1 MAEGMKATTIVGIII
16 ALLIGIGIGYGV
28 AMATIPRA
36 PPPAPPAPPAKE
48 VKIGVILP
56 ISGALAAT
64 AEDLKRGIEFAVSE
78 INEAG
83 GIKSL
88 DGAKIKIVYGD
99 SEAEPSIGATEA
111 ERLITTE
118 NVVAILGAYQ
128 SSVTKTVSSVCERY
142 EVPMVNPDSTSP
154 DLTERGLK
162 WFFRTTAHDDP
173 FCKQHFEFLDWLKS
187 EYGVNITTVAV
198 LCEDTEWGMGCYD
211 RWQKYAAEFGYEV
224 VAAIT
229 YHRGATSLDAE
240 VGTLKAANPDV
251 LFVAAYVTDGILLQ
265 KTFKKLDFN
274 PKAVIAMD
282 AGYINPAFI
291 EETGELSYYVFS
303 REVFNWDLFEVVPK
317 LAEKNAEYKAK
328 YGVDF
333 DGNSARDY
341 TGMWTLYW
349 ALEEAGKVAKPW
361 EDLKAFR
368 KALRDALAEL
378 EIPAEELIM
387 PWKGI
392 KFDENGQN
400 ILATGIIVQMSPED
414 GKYHTVWPREI
425 ATMDPIFPMPTWA
438 ERE

>member
-154 DLTERGLK
+154 DLTERGL
-162 WFFRTTAHDDP
+162 
-173 FCKQHFEFLDWLKS
+173 
-187 EYGVNITTVAV
+187 
-198 LCEDTEWGMGCYD
+198 MGH
-211 RWQKYAAEFGYEV
+211 G
-224 VAAIT
+224 
-229 YHRGATSLDAE
+229 
-240 VGTLKAANPDV
+240 
-251 LFVAAYVTDGILLQ
+251 LL
-265 KTFKKLDFN
+265 
-274 PKAVIAMD
+274 
-282 AGYINPAFI
+282 
-291 EETGELSYYVFS
+291 
-303 REVFNWDLFEVVPK
+303 R
-317 LAEKNAEYKAK
+317 
-328 YGVDF
+328 
-333 DGNSARDY
+333 
-341 TGMWTLYW
+341 
-349 ALEEAGKVAKPW
+349 
-361 EDLKAFR
+361 
-368 KALRDALAEL
+368 
-378 EIPAEELIM
+378 
-387 PWKGI
+387 
-392 KFDENGQN
+392 
-400 ILATGIIVQMSPED
+400 
-414 GKYHTVWPREI
+414 
-425 ATMDPIFPMPTWA
+425 
-438 ERE
+438 